1 MATATVTRWKP
12 HPGPQESF
20 LELPVYEAFF
30 GGSKGPGKTECL
42 LMEAARQ
49 HTHPR
54 YRGAIFRRTFPR
66 LGEII
71 DRSFKYY
78 PNFGAKYSGRDMQLE
93 LPAWTFPSGAKIAF
107 GHVQHER
114 DKYNYQG
121 KEIHFMGFDQLEEFT
136 ESQYLFLFGQNRT
149 TDPEIWC
156 YIRSTG
162 NPGGIGHAWVKKR
175 FIEPFQTCPGK
186 IKYFKRVED
195 DDIEFSKGEPDVVS
209 RSFIPATL
217 KDNPSILKNDPGYI
231 SRLKQQSEAD
241 QRAFIYGD
249 WDIFK
254 GQFFTMWRNSIHVVE
269 KEIIPTYEKFLS
281 LDYGYGAPSC
291 ALWWMVDYDGN
302 MHAYRELYG
311 EGMTYE
317 KLALLIKE
325 MTPSNEII
333 NYCVAD
339 PAIWNDRSHHKG
351 FQGESGA
358 ETMQRIFSGFTGM
371 IQADNSRITG
381 WGRMRIL
388 LNQNPTMLSYGPA
401 CKNSIR
407 TIPALIHDDLRV
419 EDIDTDG
426 EDHAGDS
433 SRYAAMSRPQ
443 QSLKPTPRSEDPAAP
458 FAGELLERGDK
469 LSPYKRLMR

>member
-1 MATATVTRWKP
+1 MEKIVWRP
-12 HPGPQESF
+12 HEGPQELF
-20 LELPVYEAFF
+20 LQSPAYEVFF

-49 HTHPR
+49 HQKSR

-78 PNFGAKYSGRDMQLE
+78 PHFGAKYSGRDMQLE

-121 KEIHFMGFDQLEEFT
+121 KEIHYMGFDQLEEFT

-149 TDPEIWC
+149 TDPDIWC

-162 NPGGIGHAWVKKR
+162 NPGGVGHAWVKKR
-175 FIEPFQTCPGK
+175 FIEPFQNYPGE
-186 IKYFKRVED
+186 IKYFKRVNDED
-195 DDIEFSKGEPDVVS
+195 MEFGADEPDTVS
-209 RSFIPATL
+209 RTFFPATL
-217 KDNPSILKNDPGYI
+217 QDNPSILKNDPGYI
-231 SRLKQQSEAD
+231 SRLKQQSEDD
-241 QRAFIYGD
+241 QRAFIHGD

-254 GQFFTMWRNSIHVVE
+254 GQFFSMWRNSIHVVNRDIE
-269 KEIIPTYEKFLS
+269 PSFEKFLS

-291 ALWWMVDYDGN
+291 VLWWMVDYDGRL
-302 MHAYRELYG
+302 HAYRELYG
-311 EGMTYE
+311 EGMNYE
-317 KLALLIKE
+317 KLALIVKE
-325 MTPSNEII
+325 HTPDEEKM

-339 PAIWNDRSHHKG
+339 PAIWNDRSHHKDIE
-351 FQGESGA
+351 GESGA
-358 ETMQRIFSGFTGM
+358 ETMQRIWSGFTSLM
-371 IQADNSRITG
+371 QADNSRVTG

-388 LNQNPTMLSYGPA
+388 MSANPPMMTYSSL

-407 TIPALIHDDLRV
+407 TIPALIHDDIKV
-419 EDIDTDG
+419 EDVDTEG
-426 EDHAGDS
+426 EDHSGDS
-433 SRYAAMSRPQ
+433 SRYATMSRPQ
-443 QSLKPTPRSEDPAAP
+443 YSIKPQPRSVDPAMP
-458 FAGELLERGDK
+458 MAGELLLKDEK
-469 LSPYKRLMR
+469 LSPYRKLMR